1 MKLSLLHE
9 SYIDRARQP
18 DTFGRLPIKPLEGG
32 TAIIPVDKWEKVDSP
47 KRLRKTYKFM
57 SQELRNNFVLGL
69 FEYESK
75 TNHNAMITIDEGK
88 VTLDIRTKDIDQ
100 ITELDKEY
108 ASYADV
114 LFRDVVY
121 NPSKEDEVQSL

>member
-32 TAIIPVDKWEKVDSP
+32 AAIIPVDKWEVVESP
-47 KRLRKTYKFM
+47 KRLKKTYKFM
-57 SQELRNNFVLGL
+57 SQKLRNSFVQSL
-69 FEYESK
+69 FEYETK
-75 TNHNAMITIDEGK
+75 TGHNAVITVDEGK
-88 VTLDIRTKDIDQ
+88 VTLDIRTRDIDQ
-100 ITELDKEY
+100 ITELDREY

-114 LFRDVVY
+114 LFKDIVY
-121 NPSKEDEVQSL
+121 NSFKEDEV

>member
-32 TAIIPVDKWEKVDSP
+32 IAIIPVDKWEVVESP
-47 KRLRKTYKFM
+47 KRLRKSYKFM
-57 SQELRNNFVLGL
+57 SQKLRNNFVKNL
-69 FEYESK
+69 FEYETK
-75 TNHNAMITIDEGK
+75 TGHNAVITVDEGK
-88 VTLDIRTKDIDQ
+88 VTLDIRTRDIDQ

-114 LFRDVVY
+114 LFKDVVY
-121 NPSKEDEVQSL
+121 NSSEDEIQSL